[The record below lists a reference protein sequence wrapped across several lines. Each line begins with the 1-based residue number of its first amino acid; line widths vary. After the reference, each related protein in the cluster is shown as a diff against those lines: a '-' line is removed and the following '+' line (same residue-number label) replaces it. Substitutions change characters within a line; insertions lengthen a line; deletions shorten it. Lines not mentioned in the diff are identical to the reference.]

1 MFPDSRPRRIR
12 RTPALRALVRETTVL
27 PSQLLLPIFIL
38 PGTGRREPIAALPG
52 VDRLSPDL
60 AAELAVEAAAVGVAG
75 VLLFG
80 LPEEKDAVGTSA
92 WDPDGPVPSAVRA
105 IRAAAPGLV
114 IITDVCLCQYTDH
127 GHCGLVGPHG
137 EILND
142 ASLPALARAA
152 VAHARAGAD
161 LLFVESPESV
171 EEMERIGRAFDL
183 PLVANM
189 VDGVSKGFEKRLEI
203 QGVGYRAQVQGR
215 NLILNV
221 GYSKPVEM
229 NPPQGITVAVE
240 NNTNVIVSGIDK
252 EIVGNVAAQIRAV
265 RPPEPYKGKGI
276 RYAGELVRRKA
287 GKTGKKK

>member
-1 MFPDSRPRRIR
+1 MSRIGKRPIPIPQKVTLTIEGQQITVKGPKGELTR
-12 RTPALRALVRETTVL
+12 VL
-27 PSQLLLPIFIL
+27 PAQ
-38 PGTGRREPIAALPG
+38 
-52 VDRLSPDL
+52 
-60 AAELAVEAAAVGVAG
+60 
-75 VLLFG
+75 VLLEQEGEALLVKRRDESRVARQRHG
-80 LPEEKDAVGTSA
+80 LCRT
-92 WDPDGPVPSAVRA
+92 
-105 IRAAAPGLV
+105 
-114 IITDVCLCQYTDH
+114 
-127 GHCGLVGPHG
+127 
-137 EILND
+137 
-142 ASLPALARAA
+142 
-152 VAHARAGAD
+152 
-161 LLFVESPESV
+161 
-171 EEMERIGRAFDL
+171 
-183 PLVANM
+183 LVANM